1 MKHFLA
7 SVLAFFICWQT
18 GKAIAPQP
26 QDSVGIAQI
35 NGNYFII
42 HEVENRQ
49 TLFALSKVYK
59 VSIQEILEANTG
71 MLPALQNGQL
81 LYIPLKN
88 VKPSPSTTFS
98 SIENGKLIQG
108 NSAPKEETKP
118 VPAPKEE
125 KEKIIPPKKNEKKD
139 NKPAEK
145 PQAKEDTPDADQP
158 EPQDGDKFNWDL
170 HYGEDDFY
178 HQVKA
183 GETLYRIA
191 TYYGISVSELMK
203 LNDLETSVIEVGK
216 NLLIRKGEKKEE
228 LPKATQKPKEEKKET
243 KPIETKKQE
252 VETPVE
258 EQSNTSETKEVKET
272 GFAMIIDENFP
283 DKDKNIALHTTAKVG
298 TIILVNNP
306 ANSKSVYVRV
316 VGKLQTDDK
325 AILLMI
331 SPEAAQTLGVK
342 NNSRTK
348 LSLSYAQ

>member
-18 GKAIAPQP
+18 GKAITPQP

-49 TLFALSKVYK
+49 TLFALSKIYK

-71 MLPALQNGQL
+71 MPPALQNGQL

-88 VKPSPSTTFS
+88 VKPSSSTTFS
-98 SIENGKLIQG
+98 SIENGKLVQENG
-108 NSAPKEETKP
+108 APKEETKP
-118 VPAPKEE
+118 VPVPKEE
-125 KEKIIPPKKNEKKD
+125 KEEFIPPKKNEKKD
-139 NKPAEK
+139 NAPAEK
-145 PQAKEDTPDADQP
+145 PQTKEDTPDAEQP
-158 EPQDGDKFNWDL
+158 APQDGDKFNWDL

-183 GETLYRIA
+183 GETLFKIA
-191 TYYGISVSELMK
+191 SYYGISVSELMK
-203 LNDLETSVIEVGK
+203 LNDLESSVIEVGK
-216 NLLIRKGEKKEE
+216 NLLIRKGEKKKE
-228 LPKATQKPKEEKKET
+228 LPKATQKPKEEKKEV
-243 KPIETKKQE
+243 KPIETPKQE

-258 EQSNTSETKEVKET
+258 EPTNTGETKEVKET

-306 ANSKSVYVRV
+306 ANGKTVYVRV

-348 LSLSYAQ
+348 LNLSYAQ